1 MNGAARALIPLFL
14 LLAGL
19 PALAQVSPEA
29 CGPLQSSHYGPFDY
43 RGGRN
48 ALSPPDND
56 TLARRRM
63 LVENAHFTPRVEM
76 LLGSQSAGLSFP
88 PGGDLDYTLRAF
100 PNNPRAL
107 LAVMRYGE
115 KAKKDKPEG
124 LHFVVECYFERAI
137 RFAPNDNVARMVYT
151 TFLTKKNRK
160 TDALQ
165 QLQMVL
171 NSAKDNP
178 FTHFNV
184 GLLYFD
190 LGEHQEAV
198 AQARKA
204 KELGFVGTAL
214 IDQLKAAGKWTEPV
228 ADLPTEAATAETSAP
243 ASAPAK
249 P

>member
-1 MNGAARALIPLFL
+1 MNAVKWVLFL
-14 LLAGL
+14 PHLLVLAGL
-19 PALAQVSPEA
+19 PALAQVSPEF
-29 CGPLQSSHYGPFDY
+29 CGSLRNNYGPFDY
-43 RGGRN
+43 RGEAN
-48 ALSPPDND
+48 VLSPANND
-56 TLARRRM
+56 SHAHRRY
-63 LVENAHFTPRVEM
+63 LVEGAHFSPRVEM
-76 LLGSQSAGLSFP
+76 LVGAQSANQIGG
-88 PGGDLDYTLRAF
+88 PGPDIDYTLRAF

-137 RFAPNDNVARMVYT
+137 RFAPDDNVVRMVYT
-151 TFLTKKNRK
+151 TFLTKNSRK

-190 LGEHQEAV
+190 LGEHQKAL
-198 AQARKA
+198 AQAHKA
-204 KELGFVGTAL
+204 AELGFVRTDL
-214 IDQLKAAGKWTEPV
+214 IDQLKAAGKWAEPV
-228 ADLPTEAATAETSAP
+228 LRKPADAGDLSAP
-243 ASAPAK
+243 ASGSAK